1 MAERQQSA
9 INSVREGA
17 ERFILSANVEKKP
30 APVHDA
36 RSHRPVI
43 NLARHVARLGRR
55 NKGVGLERLEQGTKT
70 SDVAVTVDTNDL
82 AAEIGSFRELAQC
95 RRRNRKEIAKHEIVG
110 GGEIDEF

>member
-1 MAERQQSA
+1 
-9 INSVREGA
+9 
-17 ERFILSANVEKKP
+17 
-30 APVHDA
+30 
-36 RSHRPVI
+36 
-43 NLARHVARLGRR
+43 

-110 GGEIDEF
+110 GGEIDEFGSSRCEPGVESRWCAAILVVFDEANDRMLALQALNDLDA